1 MLATSTFNEILEKIK
16 TSNLNFHIQLS
27 PFSAM
32 ISLKKT
38 LVRDRSGNGMP
49 PPFYS
54 SATLDKDVLIY
65 NSKNQMLQNEI
76 ESLKCL
82 NQQLANDLDDANK
95 KLECM
100 EIDQEN
106 KFNDMSEELSRNIK
120 LVEELSKQNVKL
132 SKENSDV
139 RRDIK
144 KLKDEQVDN
153 MNTYAALENKVK
165 GDYKKEIDSV

>member
-1 MLATSTFNEILEKIK
+1 MDETKISDVNYAMLATYTFNEILEIIR

-38 LVRDRSGNGMP
+38 VVRDRSGNCMP

-54 SATLDKDVLIY
+54 SAIRDKDVDIQYLIPRI
-65 NSKNQMLQNEI
+65 KCCI
-76 ESLKCL
+76 ESHKRL

-95 KLECM
+95 KLECI

-106 KFNDMSEELSRNIK
+106 KSNDMSEELSRNIK
-120 LVEELSKQNVKL
+120 LAEEFSKQNVKL

-144 KLKDEQVDN
+144 KL
-153 MNTYAALENKVK
+153 
-165 GDYKKEIDSV
+165 